1 MSPLPELILIAALAR
16 NGVIGRDNALP
27 WRLRADLQ
35 HFKAATM
42 GHSVLMGR
50 KTWESLG
57 RPLPGRSNLVLT
69 RGPSFKAEGVTCFAS
84 LDAALAGTADCD
96 KVFVIGGAELYRQ
109 ALDRA
114 DRLMLTEIDADIDGD
129 THFPPVDWSKFEE
142 IARQAGQAD
151 EHNQYNYAFVEYR
164 RRR

>member
-42 GHSVLMGR
+42 GHPILMGR

-57 RPLPGRSNLVLT
+57 RPLLGRSNLVLT
-69 RGPSFKAEGVTCFAS
+69 RGPSFKAEGATCFAS
-84 LDAALAGTADCD
+84 LDAALAGIADCD

-109 ALDRA
+109 VLDRA

-129 THFPPVDWSKFEE
+129 AHFPPVDWSKFEE
-142 IARQAGQAD
+142 IARQVGQAD
-151 EHNQYNYAFVEYR
+151 EYNQYNYAFVEYR

>member
-1 MSPLPELILIAALAR
+1 MSAIPELILIAAVAR

-35 HFKAATM
+35 HFRAATM
-42 GHSVLMGR
+42 GHPILMGR

-57 RPLPGRSNLVLT
+57 RPLPGRRNLVLT
-69 RGPSFKAEGVTCFAS
+69 RDPSFTAEGATCFDS
-84 LDAALAGTADCD
+84 LEAALAGIADCD

-109 ALDRA
+109 VLDRA

-129 THFPPVDWSKFEE
+129 AHFPPVDWSKFEE

-151 EHNQYNYAFVEYR
+151 EHNQFDHAFVEYR